1 MPFSIISPA
10 YYNELTDETNPLNEG
25 VSYTVTVTP
34 YSVEYSFPL
43 MQERVVRKLMEI
55 KEPIS
60 FNQQGID
67 EEKGKVY
74 IEKAKDLVSKFPQ
87 LIHYWPGKSVM
98 MNAIQ
103 DRQYSIEKRMLLI
116 NYVFKAVDNMNNN
129 GKEKEIPPFIM
140 DFMAHPDRSAIME
153 YFSSLNPNF
162 EFSVLDALSMM
173 AGMPDTKNFKEV
185 RQTVFDRLG
194 YKTDLSNVKDHP
206 FSDVKDKYFDMKINF
221 FSDYLGQG
229 KDKDENREYLL
240 ENVLVGF
247 IWSLNMPFSDYSL
260 SMWDNFAFF
269 NVIFNTLKV
278 LLTVYVT
285 KENGDED
292 FVKAVTAFD
301 ESIRAIKGGMVQTTV
316 DMLNKRGFN
325 TNGDMAI
332 LSLS

>member
-1 MPFSIISPA
+1 MPFSIISPS
-10 YYNELTDETNPLNEG
+10 YYDELTDESNPLNENI
-25 VSYTVTVTP
+25 SYSVTVTP

-55 KEPIS
+55 PAPIS
-60 FNQQGID
+60 FNQQGMD
-67 EEKGKVY
+67 EAKGQMY
-74 IEKAKDLVSKFPQ
+74 IEKSKALLEQFPQ
-87 LIHYWPGKSVM
+87 LIHYWPAKSVM

-116 NYVFKAVDNMNNN
+116 NYVFKAIEMMIKD
-129 GKEKEIPPFIM
+129 GKEKEVPPFIM
-140 DFMAHPDRSAIME
+140 DFMAHPDRNAIIE
-153 YFSSLNPNF
+153 YFSSLKPNF
-162 EFSVLDALSMM
+162 EFSVMDALSMM
-173 AGMPDTKNFKEV
+173 AGMPDTENFKEV
-185 RQTVFDRLG
+185 KQTVFDRLG
-194 YKTDLSNVKDHP
+194 YKTDLSNLKEHP
-206 FSDVKDKYFDMKINF
+206 FSEVSEKYIAMKAHF

-229 KDKDENREYLL
+229 KKEDSREYIL

-247 IWSLNMPFSDYSL
+247 IWSLNMPYSDFSL

-278 LLTVYVT
+278 ILTVYVT

-301 ESIRAIKGGMVQTTV
+301 ESIRAIKGGVVAVTV